1 MGPLSDLKVVE
12 LGGIGPAPFA
22 AMMLSDLGA
31 EVVRVDRPSQQE
43 LGAHQRH
50 EQDLL
55 LRGRRSI
62 AVDLKSKAGAEVAL
76 RLADRAD
83 VLIDP
88 FRPGVAERLGVGPE
102 TALTRNPRLIY
113 GRMTG
118 WGHTGPLAGAAGHD
132 LNYVA
137 LAGPLAAMGRRGT
150 PPPPALNLVGDFG
163 GGGMLLAFGILA
175 AVAERTHSGAGQV
188 IDAAMLDGTA
198 TLFTSIVGF
207 HNMGAWTS
215 ERESN
220 LLDGGAPYYDS
231 YETSD
236 GGYVTVG
243 SIEPQFYALLLE
255 HLALEPADWP
265 QDDRSRWPALRE
277 RLRTTFLSETRDHW
291 CTIFEGTDVCFAP
304 VLSLKEARKHPQVR
318 ARGIYVE
325 HDGMVQPAPSPRFS
339 RTPGAIQSPPC
350 VPGEHSEAVLA
361 DWGFDSRERERLLAD
376 GAVVDHGT
384 SRSRS

>member
-118 WGHTGPLAGAAGHD
+118 WGQTGPLAGAAGHD